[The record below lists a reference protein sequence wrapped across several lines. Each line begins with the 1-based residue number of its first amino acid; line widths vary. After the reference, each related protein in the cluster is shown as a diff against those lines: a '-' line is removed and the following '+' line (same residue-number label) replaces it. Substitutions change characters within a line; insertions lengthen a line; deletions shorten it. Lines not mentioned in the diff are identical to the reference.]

1 MVTSAFWILLAVFIY
16 GLVHSILASLG
27 VKAHARQWLGPAAD
41 RWYRLGYNIFGAIT
55 LLPVLAL
62 PAILPDQPL
71 YTIPAPWVYLAL
83 AGQVAAVVMLAVSVM
98 QTGAWSFLGL
108 KQAFL
113 SGNESPHRL
122 VQTGLYR
129 WMRHPIYTAGLI
141 FIWLMPVMT
150 VNLLTLNVGLT
161 IYFIIGAMFEERKL
175 VREFGEEYLQYRKV
189 TPMLIPR
196 PPRKT
201 ILET

>member
-1 MVTSAFWILLAVFIY
+1 MTSALWILFAVFVY
-16 GLVHSILASLG
+16 SLVHSILASLEA
-27 VKAHARQWLGPAAD
+27 KARARHWFGPAAD
-41 RWYRLGYNIFGAIT
+41 RWYRLGFNIFGAIT

-108 KQAFL
+108 KQAFTP
-113 SGNESPHRL
+113 EDQSPPRL
-122 VQTGLYR
+122 VLTGLYR
-129 WMRHPIYTAGLI
+129 WVRHPIYTAGLL
-141 FIWLMPVMT
+141 FIWLIPVMT
-150 VNLLTLNVGLT
+150 INLLALNIGLT
-161 IYFIIGAMFEERKL
+161 IYFIIGALFEERKL
-175 VREFGEEYLQYRKV
+175 VREFGEAYIQYRKV
-189 TPMLIPR
+189 TPMLIPL